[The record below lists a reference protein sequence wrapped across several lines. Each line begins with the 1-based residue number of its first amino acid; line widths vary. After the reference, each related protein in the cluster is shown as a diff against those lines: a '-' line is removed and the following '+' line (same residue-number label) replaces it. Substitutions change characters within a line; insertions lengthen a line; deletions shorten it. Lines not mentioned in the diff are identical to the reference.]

1 MQAHLFALLP
11 GLYAIIALM
20 VVLWLI
26 SIPLRNVAII
36 DLFWGVAVA
45 TGGTVYWW
53 QLPDVGPRAGLVMV
67 LAWLWALRLF
77 IYLFL
82 RNKGKPEDWRY
93 VEMRNKRSGFAFKSL
108 YIVFLLQ
115 AVLAWIIGLPL
126 YGAVVG
132 DQSLVLLDA
141 IAVAL
146 FLFGLIWESLAD
158 YQLANFLNNRE
169 NSGAVMD
176 KGVWRYSRHPNYFGE
191 FVLWWALWLLALS
204 AGYAWTAIGPLL
216 LSFFLLKV
224 SGVSLLEKDISE
236 RRPAYKEYVERT
248 SAFVPRPPRD
258 IERK

>member
-1 MQAHLFALLP
+1 MQAQLVTLLP
-11 GLYAIIALM
+11 GLYAIVALM
-20 VVLWLI
+20 VLLWLI

-53 QLPDVGPRAGLVMV
+53 MSPETGPRADLVMV

-82 RNKGKPEDWRY
+82 RNKGKPEDRRY
-93 VEMRNKRSGFAFKSL
+93 TEMRNKRSGFAFKSL

-126 YGAVVG
+126 YGAVAG
-132 DQSLVLLDA
+132 EQALGWLDW

-146 FLFGLIWESLAD
+146 FLFGLVWESLAD
-158 YQLANFLNNRE
+158 YQLARFLSTRE

-176 KGVWRYSRHPNYFGE
+176 QGVWRYSRHPNYFGE
-191 FVLWWALWLLALS
+191 FVLWWALGLLALS
-204 AGYAWTAIGPLL
+204 AGYAWTLVGPAL

-236 RRPAYKEYVERT
+236 RRPGYREYVQRT
-248 SAFVPRPPRD
+248 SAFFPRPPRESTD
-258 IERK
+258 